1 MNYIQG
7 DLIQLF
13 KQGKFDLIAHQCNC
27 IGRMGAG
34 IAKTLAQEFPQIDIE
49 IIGVGQAIKLFGTY
63 EYFDTEC
70 GYIINMYSQFN
81 VGKCTQVGIDSFEVR
96 LGALKNCLSNLN
108 KNNKGKTIGLP
119 LIASGL
125 AADPIRKGTMSD
137 LEYFQ
142 KFIESTI
149 EESLPDMDVKI
160 IYI

>member
-13 KQGKFDLIAHQCNC
+13 KQGKFDLIGHQCNC
-27 IGRMGAG
+27 FRLGAG
-34 IAKTLAQEFPQIDIE
+34 IAKSLIKEFPQVQVERHGNDTY
-49 IIGVGQAIKLFGTY
+49 LFGTHTTV
-63 EYFDTEC
+63 DTDF
-70 GYIINMYSQFN
+70 GSIINIYSQYTA
-81 VGKCTQVGIDSFEVR
+81 GCCTYEGIDSFEVR

-125 AADPIRKGTMSD
+125 AADQTRKGAMSD